1 MLTSTTRRLAHS
13 GMLPG
18 RRRRA
23 TRARW
28 CRWTRND
35 GKFYRRGE
43 NRRFWLRRAPVQ
55 KVPIKVHV
63 VQRLC
68 FKLLTK
74 NYFTAR
80 AWRGPAGG
88 GERTPGGVVRR
99 VPQPQ
104 MGPPFWPENVMQ
116 SSVLVLCCKLLA
128 ILHANVIFASHS
140 LLDALGPSRSTR
152 ANPRHARCPLY
163 SQPMIP
169 LYTGIIAT

>member
-1 MLTSTTRRLAHS
+1 MAENKISPDGIIGDSPRSERILAPAS
-13 GMLPG
+13 CTPLGL
-18 RRRRA
+18 
-23 TRARW
+23 
-28 CRWTRND
+28 
-35 GKFYRRGE
+35 
-43 NRRFWLRRAPVQ
+43 
-55 KVPIKVHV
+55 
-63 VQRLC
+63 
-68 FKLLTK
+68 
-74 NYFTAR
+74 
-80 AWRGPAGG
+80 GPAGG
-88 GERTPGGVVRR
+88 GERTPGGGVRR